1 MASPTL
7 HRSLSTPDKPQEA
20 TIKEEPRPRTRDRR
34 QRKEFRLGAKGR
46 KLTLALHITSSLGW
60 MGLSMSMATLALIGY
75 FTSDPGVAEGAY
87 YAMYVFD
94 ESTVSLVS
102 LVCGVTG
109 VLLACG
115 TPWGLLRH
123 WWLLVKWV
131 LSLGVAVFAW
141 VYTHPLVLTAAEKA
155 AAAEGGVYRPGPEG
169 TLLAWTVPPVFG
181 VLVFL
186 GIVSVYKPWG
196 RTRRGL
202 RYARNRGGSASGSA
216 PAAAPAAA
224 SAAGPAAGSAGYA
237 EGIAP
242 ALRAGTGPAR
252 TADVPVTV
260 EAADRL
266 AEGVVGLRL
275 APASGA
281 ATEPWRA
288 GAHIDLVLPS
298 GKVRQYSLHGDP
310 ADGSAY
316 QVAVLRD
323 PDGRGGSVEVHG
335 LSVGD
340 RIAVRGPRNHFP
352 LADAPAY
359 LFVAGGIGIV
369 PFLPMIDEAERRG
382 VPWRLLYVGRSR
394 ASMAFL
400 PRLERY
406 GAERVSVYARDLT
419 GRPDLAAHLSAGP
432 AGTAVYCCG
441 PDGLMRAV
449 EELMDTACPGG
460 TLHLERFAATADTA
474 AGEDLPFEVELAAT
488 GAVVTVGAGQS
499 ALDALRQEAP
509 GLAAS
514 CEDGLCGSCELRVL
528 RGTPDHRDH
537 VLSPAERGRT
547 DVMYPCVS
555 RAHGDRLVVDL

>member
-1 MASPTL
+1 MPT
-7 HRSLSTPDKPQEA
+7 STPDRPEEA
-20 TIKEEPRPRTRDRR
+20 IRKEEQQPESPSGAG
-34 QRKEFRLGAKGR
+34 RKESRLSSRGR
-46 KLTLALHITSSLGW
+46 KLTLALHITSSVGW

-75 FTSDPGVAEGAY
+75 LTSDPGVAKGAY

-94 ESTVSLVS
+94 ESTVSVIS

-109 VLLACG
+109 VLLGRG

-123 WWLLVKWV
+123 WWVVVKWV
-131 LSLGVAVFAW
+131 ITLAVAMIAW

-155 AAAEGGVYRPGPEG
+155 AASEDGVYRPGPEG
-169 TLLAWTVPPVFG
+169 TLLAWTVPPLFCG
-181 VLVFL
+181 LLFL
-186 GIVSVYKPWG
+186 GFVSVYKPWG
-196 RTRRGL
+196 RTRRGR
-202 RYARNRGGSASGSA
+202 RYAQSRAGSPAPSSGRGSG
-216 PAAAPAAA
+216 PG
-224 SAAGPAAGSAGYA
+224 AGP
-237 EGIAP
+237 
-242 ALRAGTGPAR
+242 LRV
-252 TADVPVTV
+252 ADVPVIV

-275 APASGA
+275 APVSRA

-316 QVAVLRD
+316 QVAVLRELE
-323 PDGRGGSVEVHG
+323 GRGGSAEVHT

-369 PFLPMIDEAERRG
+369 PLLPMIEQAERLG
-382 VPWRLLYVGRSR
+382 TPWRLLYVGRSR

-406 GAERVSVYARDLT
+406 AAQRVSVYARDLT
-419 GRPDLAAHLSAGP
+419 DRPDLAEHLSASP

-449 EELMDTACPGG
+449 EKLMDSACPTGS
-460 TLHLERFAATADTA
+460 LHLERFVAATDTA
-474 AGEDLPFEVELAAT
+474 VGENLPFEVELGST
-488 GAVVTVGAGQS
+488 GTVVSVRADQS
-499 ALDALRQEAP
+499 ALEALREESP

-528 RGTPDHRDH
+528 RGTPEHRDH

-555 RAHGDRLVVDL
+555 RAHGGRVVVDL

>member
-1 MASPTL
+1 
-7 HRSLSTPDKPQEA
+7 
-20 TIKEEPRPRTRDRR
+20 
-34 QRKEFRLGAKGR
+34 
-46 KLTLALHITSSLGW
+46 
-60 MGLSMSMATLALIGY
+60 MGLSLSMATLALIGY
-75 FTSDPGVAEGAY
+75 LTSDPGVAEGAY
-87 YAMYVFD
+87 YAMYIFD

-102 LVCGVTG
+102 LVCGATG
-109 VLLACG
+109 VLLGCG

-131 LSLGVAVFAW
+131 LTLGVGVFAW

-155 AAAEGGVYRPGPEG
+155 AATEGGVFRPSPEG

-181 VLVFL
+181 VLVFV
-186 GIVSVYKPWG
+186 GVVSVYKPWG

-202 RYARNRGGSASGSA
+202 RYAQALAGAPAPSSSGSG
-216 PAAAPAAA
+216 
-224 SAAGPAAGSAGYA
+224 SGAGPA
-237 EGIAP
+237 
-242 ALRAGTGPAR
+242 RAT
-252 TADVPVTV
+252 DVPVTV
-260 EAADRL
+260 EAVDRP
-266 AEGVVGLRL
+266 AEGVVSLRL
-275 APASGA
+275 APVSGA
-281 ATEPWRA
+281 ATEPWRP

-323 PDGRGGSVEVHG
+323 TKGRGGSVEVHG

-340 RIAVRGPRNHFP
+340 RLCVRGPRNHFP
-352 LADAPAY
+352 LVDAPAF

-369 PFLPMIDEAERRG
+369 PFLPMIEEAMRRG
-382 VPWRLLYVGRSR
+382 TPWRLLYVGRSR

-406 GAERVSVYARDLT
+406 GAERVFVYARDLT

-449 EELMDTACPGG
+449 EELMDTACPAGV
-460 TLHLERFAATADTA
+460 LHLERFTAAADTA
-474 AGEDLPFEVELAAT
+474 VGENLPFEVELGST
-488 GAVVTVGAGQS
+488 GAVVSVRADQS
-499 ALDALRQEAP
+499 ALEALRQEAP

-555 RAHGDRLVVDL
+555 RARGGRIVVDL